1 MERWRGALTLL
12 GDDAARVR
20 WRYAA
25 FELDPSIPSQG
36 VDLRASLEAKYGPG
50 AAEVLGG
57 RLAEVAE
64 AEGLPMVALAE
75 IKVRPNT
82 FGAHRL
88 LTAALEEGEAA
99 QQALADALFAAYW
112 ARGEDVGDAEVLG
125 AVSAA
130 AGLSRDWAAA
140 NLAADANVAE
150 VRAEERRAA
159 ERGIRAVPTF
169 VFAERSA
176 LSGAQ
181 APEALADAVRQ
192 ALASSQAPGSAGADG
207 QDRRRRGTPGS

>member
-1 MERWRGALTLL
+1 VERWRGALKLL

-25 FELDPSIPSQG
+25 FELDPSIPPQG
-36 VDLRASLEAKYGPG
+36 VDPRASLEAKYGPG
-50 AAEVLGG
+50 AAEILGG

-64 AEGLPMVALAE
+64 VEGLPMVALAE
-75 IKVRPNT
+75 IKVRLNT

-88 LTAALEEGEAA
+88 LTAALEEGEAR

-112 ARGEDVGDAEVLG
+112 ARGDDVGDAEVLA
-125 AVSAA
+125 AVCEA
-130 AGLSRDWAAA
+130 AGFSRGWAAA
-140 NLAADANVAE
+140 NLAADAQVAE
-150 VRAEERRAA
+150 VRAQERRAA

-169 VFAERSA
+169 VFGERSA

-181 APEALADAVRQ
+181 PPETLADAVRR
-192 ALASSQAPGSAGADG
+192 AFERS
-207 QDRRRRGTPGS
+207 

>member
-1 MERWRGALTLL
+1 MERWRGALKLL

-25 FELDPSIPSQG
+25 FELDPSIPPQG
-36 VDLRASLEAKYGPG
+36 VDPRVSLEAKYGPG

-88 LTAALEEGEAA
+88 LTAALEEGEAR

-112 ARGEDVGDAEVLG
+112 ARGEDVGDAAVLA
-125 AVSAA
+125 AVSEA
-130 AGLSRDWAAA
+130 AGFSRSWATA
-140 NLAADANVAE
+140 NLAGDAQVTQ

-169 VFAERSA
+169 VFGARSA

-181 APEALADAVRQ
+181 APEALAAAVRR
-192 ALASSQAPGSAGADG
+192 ALANG
-207 QDRRRRGTPGS
+207 

>member
-1 MERWRGALTLL
+1 MERWRGALKLL

-25 FELDPSIPSQG
+25 FELDPSIPPQG
-36 VDLRASLEAKYGPG
+36 VDPRASLEAKYGPG

-64 AEGLPMVALAE
+64 AEGLPMVALAKM
-75 IKVRPNT
+75 KVRPNT
-82 FGAHRL
+82 LDAHRL
-88 LTAALEEGEAA
+88 QAAALEEGEAR

-112 ARGEDVGDAEVLG
+112 ARGEDVGDADVLG
-125 AVSAA
+125 AVSEE
-130 AGLSRDWAAA
+130 AGFARGWAAA
-140 NLAADANVAE
+140 NLAGDARLAE

-159 ERGIRAVPTF
+159 ERGIHAVPTF
-169 VFAERSA
+169 EFGVRSA

-181 APEALADAVRQ
+181 PPEALAEAVRR
-192 ALASSQAPGSAGADG
+192 ALAS
-207 QDRRRRGTPGS
+207 R

>member
-1 MERWRGALTLL
+1 VERWRGALTLL

-176 LSGAQ
+176 VSGAQ

-192 ALASSQAPGSAGADG
+192 ALASNE
-207 QDRRRRGTPGS
+207 TP

>member
-1 MERWRGALTLL
+1 MERWRGALKLL

-25 FELDPSIPSQG
+25 FELDPSIPPQG
-36 VDLRASLEAKYGPG
+36 VDPRVSLEAKYGPG
-50 AAEVLGG
+50 AAKVLGG

-88 LTAALEEGEAA
+88 LTAALEEGEAR

-112 ARGEDVGDAEVLG
+112 ARGEDVGDAAVLA
-125 AVSAA
+125 AVSEA
-130 AGLSRDWAAA
+130 AGFSRSWATA
-140 NLAADANVAE
+140 NLAGDAQVTQ

-169 VFAERSA
+169 VFGARSA

-181 APEALADAVRQ
+181 APEALAAAVRR
-192 ALASSQAPGSAGADG
+192 ALANG
-207 QDRRRRGTPGS
+207 

>member
-1 MERWRGALTLL
+1 VERWRGALKLL
-12 GDDAARVR
+12 SDDAARVR

-25 FELDPSIPSQG
+25 FELDSSIPPQG
-36 VDLRASLEAKYGPG
+36 VDPRASLEAKYGPG

-82 FGAHRL
+82 LAAHRL
-88 LTAALEEGEAA
+88 LTAALEDGEAR

-112 ARGEDVGDAEVLG
+112 ARGEDIGDAEVLG
-125 AVSAA
+125 AVSET
-130 AGLSRDWAAA
+130 AGLSRSWAAA
-140 NLAADANVAE
+140 NLAGDAQVAE

-169 VFAERSA
+169 VFGERTA

-181 APEALADAVRQ
+181 PPEALAEAVRR
-192 ALASSQAPGSAGADG
+192 ALAMSQVP
-207 QDRRRRGTPGS
+207 

>member
-1 MERWRGALTLL
+1 VERWRGALTLL

-169 VFAERSA
+169 VFGERSA

-181 APEALADAVRQ
+181 APEALADAVRR
-192 ALASSQAPGSAGADG
+192 ALASNE
-207 QDRRRRGTPGS
+207 TP